1 MRLLDDMETERARLS
16 ERASA
21 YKMAGSAELARLA
34 HKAAYALLDANRA
47 LAAFHAAEGEELN
60 RQKEC

>member
-1 MRLLDDMETERARLS
+1 MRLLDDMERQAKKLA

-21 YKMAGSAELARLA
+21 YRMAGQGDLARFA
-34 HKAAYALLDANRA
+34 TAAACATA
-47 LAAFHAAEGEELN
+47 LAVDAMQRFHAAEGEELN